1 MIRILRSKVG
11 QRRYGGSLYPSNHF
25 PKNATINKTHQ
36 FYCQKSESLHISQ
49 SLSTCTS
56 YPFSNI
62 HHEQK
67 QDAQNVGANKQ
78 NVCLFSTV
86 RKKKETVVKGSSKVQ
101 PKELTIE
108 EQYSKKTPLEH
119 ILLRPGMYIGPT
131 EQSAPSSHW
140 IPKPTPPHSSSEA
153 ISKKMGRQ
161 AIKIVHEKIPH
172 HPALVKLLDEIL
184 VNAFDNRLRHGS
196 KKSTTQID
204 VLIEPGNGKIEPF
217 ISVTNNGKG
226 IPVTIHKKEG
236 IYVPEMLFGHLL
248 TGSNFDDSN
257 QKKVTGGRHGYGA
270 KLTNI
275 FSKKFELE
283 TLDSVRKKM
292 YTQRWENNMRI
303 MHDAEV
309 VSLKEEDLPKGGDYT
324 KITFVPDIQKV
335 ANCALQE
342 NKCTCI
348 PPEDYAIM
356 CRRVYDMAGCGGG
369 ILKVTLNGQVLPI
382 FSFKDYIDLFRQSS
396 SPKICYQKIN
406 SRWEVGIGLS
416 SAGSFENISFVN
428 GMGTSR
434 GGTHVNAIVQQ
445 VTKRIVDKLTK
456 DYSEL
461 ADNISQAM
469 VRRHICVFVN
479 CLIENPSFDSQMKE
493 SLTSSPSSFGS
504 NYNLSETYL
513 KNILK
518 EEQSGGPG
526 IIEEVIAAAQGRQQ
540 ASLLRVVG
548 GKKKTKRQLLNI
560 PKLDDAHLAGSGDG
574 QKCTLIL
581 TEGDS
586 AKALAVAGLEIIGRE
601 LYGVFPLRGKFLN
614 VRGRSHCSSI
624 RKCNYHF

>member
-1 MIRILRSKVG
+1 VKDASKV
-11 QRRYGGSLYPSNHF
+11 
-25 PKNATINKTHQ
+25 
-36 FYCQKSESLHISQ
+36 
-49 SLSTCTS
+49 
-56 YPFSNI
+56 
-62 HHEQK
+62 EQK
-67 QDAQNVGANKQ
+67 G
-78 NVCLFSTV
+78 
-86 RKKKETVVKGSSKVQ
+86 R
-101 PKELTIE
+101 TIE
-108 EQYSKKTPLEH
+108 EQYSRKTPLEH

-131 EQSAPSSHW
+131 QQSPPSPQWIPRPVPSS
-140 IPKPTPPHSSSEA
+140 PQPSSKA
-153 ISKKMGRQ
+153 ISTKESVKNTIQMVR
-161 AIKIVHEKIPH
+161 EKVPH

-204 VLIEPGNGKIEPF
+204 VVIEPGNGKIEPF

-257 QKKVTGGRHGYGA
+257 QKQVTGGRHGYGA

-283 TLDSVRKKM
+283 TLDSVREKK
-292 YTQRWENNMRI
+292 YTQKWENNMRV

-309 VSLKEEDLPKGGDYT
+309 VSLKEKDLPEGGDYT
-324 KITFVPDIQKV
+324 RITFVPDILKV
-335 ANCALQE
+335 TNGNLHLDVNNA
-342 NKCTCI
+342 I

-356 CRRVYDMAGCGGG
+356 CRRVYDVAGCGGG
-369 ILKVTLNGQVLPI
+369 ELKVTLNGKVLPI
-382 FSFKDYIDLFRQSS
+382 FSFRDYIELFRPSS
-396 SPKICYQKIN
+396 SPNICYQKIN

-416 SAGSFENISFVN
+416 SSGSFENISFVN
-428 GMGTSR
+428 GMDTSR

-445 VTKRIVDKLTK
+445 VTKRIVDKVTK

-461 ADNISQAM
+461 ADTVSQAM
-469 VRRHICVFVN
+469 VRRHLCVFVN

-504 NYNLSETYL
+504 NYTLSETYFKKLL
-513 KNILK
+513 KD
-518 EEQSGGPG
+518 EQSGGPG
-526 IIEEVIAAAQGRQQ
+526 IIEEVVTAAQGRQQ
-540 ASLLRVVG
+540 ASLLRLVG

-574 QKCTLIL
+574 HKCSLIL

-586 AKALAVAGLEIIGRE
+586 AKALAVAGLEVVGRE

-614 VRGRSHCSSI
+614 VRGRSRCSTT
-624 RKCNYHF
+624 RKSYYHF